1 MLKHFLCNNHKLFV
15 VKHILHFLTFRL
27 PTCKGQPG
35 LSGERLNKPRKIV
48 LMFLFGFE
56 ADVLEIAL
64 KQQHD
69 LVDKIFLVE
78 SSSSHRGVSLSP
90 YFIILKILQIFSDK
104 QNADVGK
111 TEVF

>member
-1 MLKHFLCNNHKLFV
+1 
-15 VKHILHFLTFRL
+15 
-27 PTCKGQPG
+27 
-35 LSGERLNKPRKIV
+35 
-48 LMFLFGFE
+48 MFLFGFE

-90 YFIILKILQIFSDK
+90 YLILLKILQIFSDK

-111 TEVF
+111 TEVFSKIQFCRQTKSSAYCC